1 VAAHIEHILVKLAV
15 PSRPVPSRTAAGA
28 TVQCLGLVV
37 PRLLQGDPGSAE
49 DG

>member
-1 VAAHIEHILVKLAV
+1 VAAHIEHILVKLA
-15 PSRPVPSRTAAGA
+15 VPSRTAAGA